1 MSYYTFDSDSLK
13 YFLNKLKELFTLNS
27 EADLKVDQVNGKDL
41 VTNDY
46 TDEYA
51 QLNNKII
58 NDITISDKTD
68 TEVTLT
74 FGRKNGDSSSIRIP
88 YDKYKKSALFVDAP
102 EKLLCSVNEERKINY
117 RYISSLKDGNHR
129 LVVEIVKS
137 TGTNVSHKESYTYDE
152 IPDNYLYVPEE
163 DDVALKMYFIDP
175 ENTMTG
181 VTYLEPEA
189 AYLVAKYTAKN
200 EIVPAINHRFEE
212 VELTYDGNPEGK
224 ETLVMGNWTFVK
236 IYDDVTKY
244 DFHDLIT
251 KELEITERPYGYT
264 YTDTP
269 YWWGEL
275 SKGTN
280 YFFTLG
286 LIFVAAEDLTYHYE
300 DPYEGF
306 DEMINIKKGIWIIS
320 DEADEDE
327 SYKYYVSKLK
337 YNKTILPNDIEYE
350 LETSVENDLYH
361 ISLYLKDYKDITSI
375 SFVSQ
380 DDLISVEELKTE
392 NLINIDYM
400 FAGCTSITSLEDLN
414 YSSWNLEKV
423 QYSSHLFDGCEGL
436 NTSST
441 QK

>member
-1 MSYYTFDSDSLK
+1 MC
-13 YFLNKLKELFTLNS
+13 
-27 EADLKVDQVNGKDL
+27 A
-41 VTNDY
+41 
-46 TDEYA
+46 
-51 QLNNKII
+51 I
-58 NDITISDKTD
+58 
-68 TEVTLT
+68 
-74 FGRKNGDSSSIRIP
+74 
-88 YDKYKKSALFVDAP
+88 
-102 EKLLCSVNEERKINY
+102 NEENKINY
-117 RYISSLKDGNHR
+117 RYISSLKDGNHN
-129 LVVEIVKS
+129 LVVEKIKS
-137 TGTNVSHKESYTYDE
+137 TGVSTDYQESYTYDE
-152 IPDNYLYVPEE
+152 IPDYYLYVPEE

-181 VTYLEPEA
+181 VACLEPEA

-224 ETLVMGNWTFVK
+224 ETLVIGNWTFVK

-251 KELEITERPYGYT
+251 KELEITERPDGYT

-269 YWWGEL
+269 YYWWEL
-275 SKGTN
+275 FKGTN
-280 YFFTLG
+280 YFYTEG

-320 DEADEDE
+320 DEADY
-327 SYKYYVSKLK
+327 SNTYYVSKLK
-337 YNKTILPNDIEYE
+337 YNKTILPSDIEYE

-380 DDLISVEELKTE
+380 DDLISVEKLKTE

-436 NTSST
+436 DTSSM
-441 QK
+441 Q

>member
-1 MSYYTFDSDSLK
+1 MSNYTFDSDSLK

-152 IPDNYLYVPEE
+152 IPDYYLYVPEE

-200 EIVPAINHRFEE
+200 EN
-212 VELTYDGNPEGK
+212 
-224 ETLVMGNWTFVK
+224 
-236 IYDDVTKY
+236 
-244 DFHDLIT
+244 
-251 KELEITERPYGYT
+251 
-264 YTDTP
+264 
-269 YWWGEL
+269 
-275 SKGTN
+275 
-280 YFFTLG
+280 
-286 LIFVAAEDLTYHYE
+286 
-300 DPYEGF
+300 
-306 DEMINIKKGIWIIS
+306 
-320 DEADEDE
+320 
-327 SYKYYVSKLK
+327 
-337 YNKTILPNDIEYE
+337 
-350 LETSVENDLYH
+350 EN
-361 ISLYLKDYKDITSI
+361 
-375 SFVSQ
+375 
-380 DDLISVEELKTE
+380 
-392 NLINIDYM
+392 
-400 FAGCTSITSLEDLN
+400 
-414 YSSWNLEKV
+414 
-423 QYSSHLFDGCEGL
+423 
-436 NTSST
+436 
-441 QK
+441 